1 MEQEKFVVKFAE
13 TVEENNAAFRLRYN
27 DMLLE
32 YRPDVVRENGMDI
45 TPYDEFAKQA
55 ICIDNTTGEV
65 VGCYRLTSTDS
76 LPKGNQ
82 FVCEEE
88 FDISALKTSGKR
100 IIELSRAVV
109 KKEYR
114 NSMVLMQLLRF
125 IVSYIREQGFR
136 FVIGEASFLGVD
148 KQSWEKELSYLA
160 HYHAIEKYEITSLG
174 KAQIELLPKETL
186 DAANIKR
193 GLPPLIRAY
202 LGFGAKVSVT
212 SCTDFDFGSVDIFIL
227 LDLEDYNETYTNR
240 LLRL

>member
-1 MEQEKFVVKFAE
+1 M
-13 TVEENNAAFRLRYN
+13 
-27 DMLLE
+27 
-32 YRPDVVRENGMDI
+32 
-45 TPYDEFAKQA
+45 
-55 ICIDNTTGEV
+55 

-174 KAQIELLPKETL
+174 KAQIELVPKETL

-212 SCTDFDFGSVDIFIL
+212 SCTDFDFASVDIFIL